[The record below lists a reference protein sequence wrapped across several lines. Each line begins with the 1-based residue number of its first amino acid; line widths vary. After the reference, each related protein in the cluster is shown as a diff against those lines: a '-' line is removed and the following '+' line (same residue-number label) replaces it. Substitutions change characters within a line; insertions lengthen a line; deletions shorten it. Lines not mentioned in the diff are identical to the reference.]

1 MRLQGELPQSSLAMG
16 TAGFAFGGHSLED
29 AVDTIRGAVQGGVR
43 LIDTARAYARPGEES
58 TAEVIVGRALAQLE
72 GADVLVA
79 TKGGHWRDGETFPVD
94 GRASTLR
101 AHCEASLRALGVP
114 QIDLYFLHHVDPVVP
129 IEESVEALDDLRREG
144 LVRHIG
150 VSNVSRDELDRAS
163 RVTEISAVQNRLSM
177 NWPRDL
183 PLAEECVRRGILFL
197 AYSPLGGAGAEPPSA
212 AVEIA
217 LERGV
222 SHAQVQ
228 LAWLRA
234 VSPGIVPILG
244 ATRPAT
250 VADGLR
256 ARELRLSPGEL
267 ARLSAAHA

>member
-1 MRLQGELPQSSLAMG
+1 MSLQGELPQSSLALG
-16 TAGFAFGGHSLED
+16 TAGFAFGGHPLED
-29 AVDTIRGAVQGGVR
+29 AVTTIRGAVHGGVR

-79 TKGGHWRDGETFPVD
+79 TKGGHWRDGEAFPVD

-129 IEESVEALDDLRREG
+129 IEESVAALDELRREG
-144 LVRHIG
+144 LVRHVG

-163 RVTEISAVQNRLSM
+163 RVTEISAVQNRLSLAF
-177 NWPRDL
+177 PADL
-183 PLAEECVRRGILFL
+183 PLAGECARRGIVFL
-197 AYSPLGGAGAEPPSA
+197 AYSPLGGAAAAPPPP

-217 LERGV
+217 RERGV

-234 VSPGIVPILG
+234 VSPEIVPILG

-250 VADGLR
+250 VADALR
-256 ARELRLSPGEL
+256 ARELRLSPGAL